1 DGVHALLVPAGDADA
16 LVAALRRLLGDAG
29 LRARLGEAARRL
41 VVERYSGA
49 RLAEALEAQYARLL
63 AA

>member
-1 DGVHALLVPAGDADA
+1 VNALLVPAGDADA
-16 LVAALRRLLGDAG
+16 LATALGRLLADAG
-29 LRARLGEAARRL
+29 LRARLGEAARRSA
-41 VVERYSGA
+41 VERYSGA